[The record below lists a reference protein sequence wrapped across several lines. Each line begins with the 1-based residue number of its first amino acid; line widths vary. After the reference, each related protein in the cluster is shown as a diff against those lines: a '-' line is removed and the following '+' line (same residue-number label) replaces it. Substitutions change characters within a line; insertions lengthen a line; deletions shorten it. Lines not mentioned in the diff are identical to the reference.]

1 MSKENNNL
9 WLKEL
14 EVFKNAEK
22 FSGDYDEDAP
32 DTLTIT
38 KRAARNSG
46 YCSLNCEYCG
56 NSIEE
61 ENYYFFLVDHYKGY
75 KEMDICEIDKKEVID
90 YITTNYLLIKV
101 IEE

>member
-1 MSKENNNL
+1 MSKEDNNL
-9 WLKEL
+9 WLQSL
-14 EVFKNAEK
+14 ETLKNAEK
-22 FSGDYDEDAP
+22 FSGDYDEYAT

-38 KRAARNSG
+38 KRIARNSS
-46 YCSLNCEYCG
+46 YCSVTCEYCG
-56 NSIEE
+56 NTIE